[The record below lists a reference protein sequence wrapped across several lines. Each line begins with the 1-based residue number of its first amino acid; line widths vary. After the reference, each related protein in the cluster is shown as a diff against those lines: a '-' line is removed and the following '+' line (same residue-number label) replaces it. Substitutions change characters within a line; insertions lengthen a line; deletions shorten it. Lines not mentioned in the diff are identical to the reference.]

1 MQQRVNTVV
10 CKEER
15 LFTTSGASL
24 SLNCGRLCVCC
35 LFFFSFT
42 LRRFQ
47 EGPPLVRRTGAPLL
61 PRLGAGWKRAYPL
74 KRSQEEKTTTA
85 FFTLFYSLLI
95 VGSSVKKYQ
104 NAIARRIL
112 NWWTSPR
119 CLGPRCV
126 GIPKANTQTML
137 MHSILGGWWWHPE
150 LLLRCRRLAALR
162 YGHNNQYVRLL
173 LLRLGAALPE
183 TYANEAA
190 LLLLLLR
197 LSLSPW

>member
-1 MQQRVNTVV
+1 MYFSRLPRSQTLYSSSSSFHKRILSTEFVDGTKQWTPSIINQALWHQIRCSKESIPSSVLKKERRKTFHHLGCFSQFKLWAAV
-10 CKEER
+10 CV
-15 LFTTSGASL
+15 L
-24 SLNCGRLCVCC
+24 S
-35 LFFFSFT
+35 FFFSFT

-112 NWWTSPR
+112 NW
-119 CLGPRCV
+119 
-126 GIPKANTQTML
+126 
-137 MHSILGGWWWHPE
+137 
-150 LLLRCRRLAALR
+150 
-162 YGHNNQYVRLL
+162 
-173 LLRLGAALPE
+173 
-183 TYANEAA
+183 
-190 LLLLLLR
+190 
-197 LSLSPW
+197 